1 MNDIN
6 DTLIWFLSVFL
17 LGAYLFTFAVAAAS
31 QGPSLPGL
39 LDDVTTEVTTQP
51 MGEVTEPETTTEPEP
66 ITEPITET
74 SPPETEP
81 VVTQPTVTRP
91 VEGWHVELTDE
102 EKRILATLI
111 RLEAGGS
118 SYECQMGVG
127 SVVLNRMKLFGLS
140 LEQVVFEKNVFSPAR
155 LINVKNANGEYKY
168 QPYEQNWRVVEDL
181 CKDGPTLP
189 YYVIYFRAGRHHT
202 WATPYCQIDTTYFSY
217 AEKYK

>member
-1 MNDIN
+1 MN

-17 LGAYLFTFAVAAAS
+17 VGAYLFTFAVAAAHQS
-31 QGPSLPGL
+31 PSSIGL
-39 LDDVTTEVTTQP
+39 SDDVTTEVTTQP
-51 MGEVTEPETTTEPEP
+51 TEEVTETETETTTDPDTTP
-66 ITEPITET
+66 PVTEPIV
-74 SPPETEP
+74 TEP
-81 VVTQPTVTRP
+81 K
-91 VEGWHVELTDE
+91 EELYIELTDE

-140 LEQVVFEKNVFSPAR
+140 LKEVVFQKNVFSPAR

-168 QPYEQNWRVVEDL
+168 QPYKKNWQVVEDL
-181 CKDGPTLP
+181 CKYGPTLP
-189 YYVIYFRAGRHHT
+189 YYVIYFRADRHHT
-202 WATPYCQIDTTYFSY
+202 WATPYCQIDSTYFSY